1 MKHQMT
7 IRLKKLSTLL
17 VVLFM
22 GLSSMTA
29 LAVPFIMTELG
40 FNKIVESADERFEKS
55 EVLSAEFVGYLM
67 TFETNTGEW
76 LDPVEL
82 DILMQISKGEHQT
95 Q

>member
-7 IRLKKLSTLL
+7 LRFKNLPALFI
-17 VVLFM
+17 VLFM
-22 GLSSMTA
+22 SLSSMTA

-40 FNKIVESADERFEKS
+40 FNNIAESTDERFEKS
-55 EVLSAEFVGYLM
+55 EVLSTEFVGYLM
-67 TFETNTGEW
+67 TFETETGEW

-82 DILMQISKGEHQT
+82 DILMQITKGEHPT